1 MKYVGLWSPELRHF
15 FEKFVKPSGHS
26 SYILNVRSLT
36 SHCTPLDGS
45 SKIIVLAVNRMKIK
59 YLIRNHTITK
69 CVWFDEKRIFDPITM
84 FFKTI

>member
-1 MKYVGLWSPELRHF
+1 MKYIGLSSPGLQIF
-15 FEKFVKPSGHS
+15 FEKLVKPSGALC
-26 SYILNVRSLT
+26 YILNVRSLT

-45 SKIIVLAVNRMKIK
+45 SKIILLAVNRMKIK

-69 CVWFDEKRIFDPITM
+69 CVWFDKKRIFDPTTM